1 MPDESNVKTVVIGVG
16 PEDGLGAQL
25 CARFLRRGHHV
36 FMAGRTGETLD
47 ALARTFGGKATAIA
61 TDATDESQVTALFDA
76 VDAADGELTLAIY
89 NVGNNRPGPIADM
102 ESRYFERSLDVGVYG
117 AFLFGREAVR
127 RLRQEPSAPGARGCP
142 SQEKVREGEPLAKKG
157 GGTLIFTGASASL
170 RGRANY
176 GAFNASKGA
185 QRALAQAM
193 AKEYATDGVHVGHV
207 VIDGPI
213 GGEKIKKGLPEY
225 AERLGEA
232 GMISIQGI
240 VDAYEF
246 LYDQPPNAWTFELD
260 IRTSL
265 EKW

>member
-1 MPDESNVKTVVIGVG
+1 MPEESNVKTVVIGVG

-36 FMAGRTGETLD
+36 FMAGRTRETLE
-47 ALARTFGGKATAIA
+47 ALAQKFNGNATPIA
-61 TDATDESQVTALFDA
+61 TDATDERQVTALFDA
-76 VDAADGELTLAIY
+76 VDAADGELKLAIY
-89 NVGNNRPGPIADM
+89 NVGNNRPGSIADM

-127 RLRQEPSAPGARGCP
+127 RLR
-142 SQEKVREGEPLAKKG
+142 EPLAGEREGATPRRKSG

-260 IRTSL
+260 VRTSL

>member
-1 MPDESNVKTVVIGVG
+1 MSDESNIKTVIIGVG

-36 FMAGRTGETLD
+36 FMAGRTGEALD
-47 ALARTFGGKATAIA
+47 GLAHTFGGNATPVV
-61 TDATDESQVTALFDA
+61 TDATDERQVAALFDR
-76 VDAADGELTLAIY
+76 VDAADGKLKLAIY

-127 RLRQEPSAPGARGCP
+127 RLRN
-142 SQEKVREGEPLAKKG
+142 G

-213 GGEKIKKGLPEY
+213 GGEKIKQGLPEY

-246 LYDQPPNAWTFELD
+246 LYDQPSNAWTFELD
-260 IRTSL
+260 VRTSL

>member
-36 FMAGRTGETLD
+36 FMAGRTGETLE
-47 ALARTFGGKATAIA
+47 ALARTFGGRATAIA

-76 VDAADGELTLAIY
+76 VDAADGELKLAIY

-102 ESRYFERSLDVGVYG
+102 ESRYFERSLDVGIYG

-127 RLRQEPSAPGARGCP
+127 RLRQ
-142 SQEKVREGEPLAKKG
+142 G

>member
-1 MPDESNVKTVVIGVG
+1 MPEESNVKTVVIGVG

-36 FMAGRTGETLD
+36 FMAGRTRETLE
-47 ALARTFGGKATAIA
+47 ALAQKFDGNATPIA
-61 TDATDESQVTALFDA
+61 TDATDEGQVTALFDA
-76 VDAADGELTLAIY
+76 VDAADGELKLAIY

-102 ESRYFERSLDVGVYG
+102 ESRYFERSLDGGVYG

-127 RLRQEPSAPGARGCP
+127 RLRQEPSA
-142 SQEKVREGEPLAKKG
+142 GERKGESPRKKG

-213 GGEKIKKGLPEY
+213 GGEKIKKGLPKY

-246 LYDQPPNAWTFELD
+246 LYDQPSNAWTFELD

>member
-1 MPDESNVKTVVIGVG
+1 MPDESNIKTVVIGVG

-25 CARFLRRGHHV
+25 CERFLSRGHHV
-36 FMAGRTGETLD
+36 FMAGRTGETLE
-47 ALARTFGGKATAIA
+47 ALARTFGGRATAIA
-61 TDATDESQVTALFDA
+61 TDATDENQVTALFDA
-76 VDAADGELTLAIY
+76 VDAADGELKLAIY

-127 RLRQEPSAPGARGCP
+127 RLRRGARGGTP
-142 SQEKVREGEPLAKKG
+142 GKKG

-193 AKEYATDGVHVGHV
+193 AKEYAADGVHVGHV

>member
-25 CARFLRRGHHV
+25 CARFLSRGHHV
-36 FMAGRTGETLD
+36 FMAGRTGETLE

-76 VDAADGELTLAIY
+76 VDAADGELKLAIY

-102 ESRYFERSLDVGVYG
+102 ESRYFERSLSVGVFG
-117 AFLFGREAVR
+117 GFLFAREAVR
-127 RLRQEPSAPGARGCP
+127 RLRD
-142 SQEKVREGEPLAKKG
+142 G

-213 GGEKIKKGLPEY
+213 GGEKIKQGLPEY

-246 LYDQPPNAWTFELD
+246 LYDQPSNAWTFELD

-265 EKW
+265 ERW

>member
-1 MPDESNVKTVVIGVG
+1 MPDESNIKTVVIGVG

-36 FMAGRTGETLD
+36 FMAGRTGETLE
-47 ALARTFGGKATAIA
+47 ALARTFGGKATAVA
-61 TDATDESQVTALFDA
+61 TDATEESHVTALFDA
-76 VDAADGELTLAIY
+76 VDAADGELKLAIY

-127 RLRQEPSAPGARGCP
+127 RLRQ
-142 SQEKVREGEPLAKKG
+142 G

-246 LYDQPPNAWTFELD
+246 LYDQPSNAWTFELD
-260 IRTSL
+260 VRTSL

>member
-36 FMAGRTGETLD
+36 FLAGRTGETLD
-47 ALARTFGGKATAIA
+47 ALARTFGGKATAVA

-76 VDAADGELTLAIY
+76 VDAADGELKLAIY

-102 ESRYFERSLDVGVYG
+102 ESRYFERSLDVGIYG

-127 RLRQEPSAPGARGCP
+127 RLRH
-142 SQEKVREGEPLAKKG
+142 G

-193 AKEYATDGVHVGHV
+193 AKEYATDGVHVGHI

-246 LYDQPPNAWTFELD
+246 LYDQPSNAWTFELD
-260 IRTSL
+260 VRTSL
-265 EKW
+265 EEW

>member
-1 MPDESNVKTVVIGVG
+1 MPDESNIKTVIIGVG

-36 FMAGRTGETLD
+36 FMAGRTGATLE
-47 ALARTFGGKATAIA
+47 ALARTFGGNATAIA
-61 TDATDESQVTALFDA
+61 TDATDERQVTALFDA
-76 VDAADGELTLAIY
+76 VDAADGELKLAIY

-127 RLRQEPSAPGARGCP
+127 RLREPSAG
-142 SQEKVREGEPLAKKG
+142 EREGKSPSRNSG

-260 IRTSL
+260 VRTSL

>member
-36 FMAGRTGETLD
+36 FMAGRTRETLE
-47 ALARTFGGKATAIA
+47 ALARTFGGNATPFVA
-61 TDATDESQVTALFDA
+61 DATDESQVAALFDA
-76 VDAADGELTLAIY
+76 VDAADGKLKLAIY

-102 ESRYFERSLDVGVYG
+102 ESRYFERSLSVGVFG
-117 AFLFGREAVR
+117 GFLFAREAVR
-127 RLRQEPSAPGARGCP
+127 RLRS
-142 SQEKVREGEPLAKKG
+142 G

-193 AKEYATDGVHVGHV
+193 AKEYAEEGVHVGHV

-213 GGEKIKKGLPEY
+213 GGEKIKRGLPEY

-232 GMISIQGI
+232 GMISLQGI

-246 LYDQPPNAWTFELD
+246 LYDQSPNAWTFELD
-260 IRTSL
+260 VRTSL

>member
-1 MPDESNVKTVVIGVG
+1 MPEESNVKTVVIGVG

-36 FMAGRTGETLD
+36 FMAGRTAATLE
-47 ALARTFGGKATAIA
+47 ALARRFGGKATAVA
-61 TDATDESQVTALFDA
+61 TDATDERQVTALFDA
-76 VDAADGELTLAIY
+76 VDAADGELKLAIY

-127 RLRQEPSAPGARGCP
+127 RLRS
-142 SQEKVREGEPLAKKG
+142 G
-157 GGTLIFTGASASL
+157 GGSLIFTGASASL

>member
-36 FMAGRTGETLD
+36 FMAGRTGETLE
-47 ALARTFGGKATAIA
+47 ALARTFGGKATTIA
-61 TDATDESQVTALFDA
+61 TDATDESQVDALFDA
-76 VDAADGELTLAIY
+76 VDAADGELKLAIY

-102 ESRYFERSLDVGVYG
+102 ESRYFERSLDVGIYG

-127 RLRQEPSAPGARGCP
+127 RLRRGARGGSP
-142 SQEKVREGEPLAKKG
+142 RKKG

-193 AKEYATDGVHVGHV
+193 AKEYATDGVHVSHV

-213 GGEKIKKGLPEY
+213 GGEKIKQGLPEY

>member
-36 FMAGRTGETLD
+36 FMAGRTPETLE
-47 ALARTFGGKATAIA
+47 ALARTFGGNATPVVA
-61 TDATDESQVTALFDA
+61 DATDEGQIAALFDA
-76 VDAADGELTLAIY
+76 VDAADGELKLAIY

-102 ESRYFERSLDVGVYG
+102 ESRYFERSLRVGVFG
-117 AFLFGREAVR
+117 GFLFAREAVR
-127 RLRQEPSAPGARGCP
+127 RLRQEPSAG
-142 SQEKVREGEPLAKKG
+142 EREGEPPRKKG

-193 AKEYATDGVHVGHV
+193 AKEYAAEGVHVGHV

-213 GGEKIKKGLPEY
+213 GGEKIRKGLPEY

-232 GMISIQGI
+232 GMISLQGI

-246 LYDQPPNAWTFELD
+246 LYDQAPNAWTFELD
-260 IRTSL
+260 IRTSI

>member
-1 MPDESNVKTVVIGVG
+1 MSNETGIKTVVIGVG

-36 FMAGRTGETLD
+36 FMAGRTRETLD
-47 ALARTFGGKATAIA
+47 ALARTFGGNATTVV
-61 TDATDESQVTALFDA
+61 TDATDERQVAALFDA
-76 VDAADGELTLAIY
+76 VNAADGTLKLAIY
-89 NVGNNRPGPIADM
+89 NVGNNRPGPIVDM
-102 ESRYFERSLDVGVYG
+102 ESRYFERSWRVGAYG
-117 AFLFGREAVR
+117 GFLFAREAVR
-127 RLRQEPSAPGARGCP
+127 RLRRD
-142 SQEKVREGEPLAKKG
+142 

-185 QRALAQAM
+185 QRSLAQAM
-193 AKEYATDGVHVGHV
+193 AKEYAEEGVHVAHV

-213 GGEKIKKGLPEY
+213 GGEKIKRGLPEY

-265 EKW
+265 EQW

>member
-36 FMAGRTGETLD
+36 FMAGRTGATLK
-47 ALARTFGGKATAIA
+47 ALARTFGGNATPIA
-61 TDATDESQVTALFDA
+61 TDATDEGQVTALFDA
-76 VDAADGELTLAIY
+76 VDAADGELKLAIY

-102 ESRYFERSLDVGVYG
+102 ESRYFARSLDVGVYG

-127 RLRQEPSAPGARGCP
+127 RLRS
-142 SQEKVREGEPLAKKG
+142 G
-157 GGTLIFTGASASL
+157 GGSLIFTGASASL

-213 GGEKIKKGLPEY
+213 AGEKIKKGLPEY
-225 AERLGEA
+225 AARLGEA

-240 VDAYEF
+240 VDAYEL

>member
-1 MPDESNVKTVVIGVG
+1 MPDESNIKTVVIGVG

-36 FMAGRTGETLD
+36 FMAGRTGATLE
-47 ALARTFGGKATAIA
+47 ALARRFGGNATAIA
-61 TDATDESQVTALFDA
+61 TDATDERQITALFDA
-76 VDAADGELTLAIY
+76 VDAADGELKLAIY

-127 RLRQEPSAPGARGCP
+127 RLREPSAG
-142 SQEKVREGEPLAKKG
+142 EREGKSPRRNSG

-260 IRTSL
+260 VRTSL

>member
-36 FMAGRTGETLD
+36 FIAGRTKATLE
-47 ALARTFGGKATAIA
+47 ALARTFGGKATPVA
-61 TDATDESQVTALFDA
+61 TDATDERQVTALFDA
-76 VDAADGELTLAIY
+76 VDAADGELKLAIY

-127 RLRQEPSAPGARGCP
+127 RLREPSAG
-142 SQEKVREGEPLAKKG
+142 VREGESPRRNS

-260 IRTSL
+260 VRTSL

>member
-1 MPDESNVKTVVIGVG
+1 MTDESNVKTVVIGVG

-36 FMAGRTGETLD
+36 FMAGRTAATLE

-61 TDATDESQVTALFDA
+61 TDATDERQVTALFDA
-76 VDAADGELTLAIY
+76 VDAADGELRLAIY

-127 RLRQEPSAPGARGCP
+127 RLREPSAG
-142 SQEKVREGEPLAKKG
+142 VREGATPRRKS

-193 AKEYATDGVHVGHV
+193 AKEYAADGVHVGHV

-260 IRTSL
+260 VRTSL

>member
-1 MPDESNVKTVVIGVG
+1 MPDESNVKTVIIGVG

-36 FMAGRTGETLD
+36 FMAGRTGATLQ
-47 ALARTFGGKATAIA
+47 ALARTFGGNATPVVA
-61 TDATDESQVTALFDA
+61 DATDEGQVAALFDA
-76 VDAADGELTLAIY
+76 VDAADGELKLAIY

-102 ESRYFERSLDVGVYG
+102 ESRYFERSLSVGVFG
-117 AFLFGREAVR
+117 GFLFAREAVR
-127 RLRQEPSAPGARGCP
+127 RLRN
-142 SQEKVREGEPLAKKG
+142 G

-193 AKEYATDGVHVGHV
+193 AKEYAEEGVHVGHV

-213 GGEKIKKGLPEY
+213 GGEKIKRGLPEY

-232 GMISIQGI
+232 GMISLQGI

>member
-1 MPDESNVKTVVIGVG
+1 MSNESNVKTVVIGVG

-36 FMAGRTGETLD
+36 FMAGRTRETLE
-47 ALARTFGGKATAIA
+47 ALTRKFGGNATPVVA
-61 TDATDESQVTALFDA
+61 DATDEDQVAALFDV
-76 VDAADGELTLAIY
+76 VDAADGELKLAIY
-89 NVGNNRPGPIADM
+89 NVGNNRPGPIVDM
-102 ESRYFERSLDVGVYG
+102 EPRYFERSLSIGVFG
-117 AFLFGREAVR
+117 GFLFAREAVR
-127 RLRQEPSAPGARGCP
+127 RLRR
-142 SQEKVREGEPLAKKG
+142 G

-193 AKEYATDGVHVGHV
+193 AKEYAEEGVHVGHV
-207 VIDGPI
+207 IIDGPI
-213 GGEKIKKGLPEY
+213 GGEKIKRGLPEY

-246 LYDQPPNAWTFELD
+246 LYDQSPNAWTFELD

>member
-36 FMAGRTGETLD
+36 FMAGRTAATLE
-47 ALARTFGGKATAIA
+47 ALARTFGGKATAVA
-61 TDATDESQVTALFDA
+61 TDATDERQVTALFDA
-76 VDAADGELTLAIY
+76 VDAADGELKLAIY

-127 RLRQEPSAPGARGCP
+127 RLREPSAG
-142 SQEKVREGEPLAKKG
+142 VREGATPRRNSG

-246 LYDQPPNAWTFELD
+246 LYDQPSNAWTFELD
-260 IRTSL
+260 VRTSL

>member
-25 CARFLRRGHHV
+25 CARFLRRSHHV
-36 FMAGRTGETLD
+36 FMAGRTRETLE
-47 ALARTFGGKATAIA
+47 ALAQKFDGNATPIA
-61 TDATDESQVTALFDA
+61 TDATDEGQVTALFDA
-76 VDAADGELTLAIY
+76 VDAADGELKLAIY

-127 RLRQEPSAPGARGCP
+127 RLRS
-142 SQEKVREGEPLAKKG
+142 G
-157 GGTLIFTGASASL
+157 GGSLIFTGASASL

-260 IRTSL
+260 VRTSL

>member
-25 CARFLRRGHHV
+25 CARFLRRNHHV
-36 FMAGRTGETLD
+36 FMAGRTRETLE
-47 ALARTFGGKATAIA
+47 ALARTFGGNATPVVA
-61 TDATDESQVTALFDA
+61 DATDESQVAALFDT
-76 VDAADGELTLAIY
+76 VDAADGELKLAIY
-89 NVGNNRPGPIADM
+89 NVGNNRPGPIVDM
-102 ESRYFERSLDVGVYG
+102 ESRYFERSLSVGVFG
-117 AFLFGREAVR
+117 GFLFAREAVR
-127 RLRQEPSAPGARGCP
+127 HLRD
-142 SQEKVREGEPLAKKG
+142 G

-193 AKEYATDGVHVGHV
+193 AKEYAEEGVHVGHV

-213 GGEKIKKGLPEY
+213 GGEKIRKGLPEY

-232 GMISIQGI
+232 GMISLQGI

>member
-36 FMAGRTGETLD
+36 FMAGRTSETLE
-47 ALARTFGGKATAIA
+47 ALARTFDGKATAIA

-76 VDAADGELTLAIY
+76 VDAADGELKLAIY

-127 RLRQEPSAPGARGCP
+127 RLRQEPSAG
-142 SQEKVREGEPLAKKG
+142 EREGEPLAKKG

>member
-36 FMAGRTGETLD
+36 FMAGRTGETLE
-47 ALARTFGGKATAIA
+47 ALGRTFGGKATAVV
-61 TDATDESQVTALFDA
+61 TDATDEGQVAALFDA
-76 VDAADGELTLAIY
+76 VDAADGELRLAIY
-89 NVGNNRPGPIADM
+89 NVGNNRPGPIVDM
-102 ESRYFERSLDVGVYG
+102 ESRYFERSLSVGVLG
-117 AFLFGREAVR
+117 GFLFAREAVR
-127 RLRQEPSAPGARGCP
+127 RLRD
-142 SQEKVREGEPLAKKG
+142 G

-193 AKEYATDGVHVGHV
+193 AKEYAEEGVHVGHV

-213 GGEKIKKGLPEY
+213 GGEKIRKGLPEY
-225 AERLGEA
+225 AKRLGEA
-232 GMISIQGI
+232 GMISLQGI

-246 LYDQPPNAWTFELD
+246 LYDQPTNAWTFELD

>member
-25 CARFLRRGHHV
+25 CARFLSRGHHV
-36 FMAGRTGETLD
+36 FMAGRTGETLE

-76 VDAADGELTLAIY
+76 VDAADGELKLAIY

-102 ESRYFERSLDVGVYG
+102 ESRYFERSLDVGIYG

-127 RLRQEPSAPGARGCP
+127 RLRH
-142 SQEKVREGEPLAKKG
+142 G

-213 GGEKIKKGLPEY
+213 GGEKIKQGLPEY

>member
-1 MPDESNVKTVVIGVG
+1 MSNESNVKTVVIGVG

-36 FMAGRTGETLD
+36 FMAGRTRETLE
-47 ALARTFGGKATAIA
+47 ALTRKFGGNATPVVA
-61 TDATDESQVTALFDA
+61 DATDEDQVAALFDV
-76 VDAADGELTLAIY
+76 VDAADGELKLAIY
-89 NVGNNRPGPIADM
+89 NVGNNRPGPIVDM
-102 ESRYFERSLDVGVYG
+102 EPRYFERSLSIGVFG
-117 AFLFGREAVR
+117 GFLFAREAVR
-127 RLRQEPSAPGARGCP
+127 RLRR
-142 SQEKVREGEPLAKKG
+142 G

-193 AKEYATDGVHVGHV
+193 AKEYAEEGVHVGHV
-207 VIDGPI
+207 IIDGPI

-232 GMISIQGI
+232 GMISLQGI

-246 LYDQPPNAWTFELD
+246 LYDQFPNAWTFELD
-260 IRTSL
+260 VRTSL

>member
-1 MPDESNVKTVVIGVG
+1 MSKESNIKTVVIGVG

-36 FMAGRTGETLD
+36 FMAGRTRENLE
-47 ALARTFGGKATAIA
+47 ALARRFGGHATAFV
-61 TDATDESQVTALFDA
+61 TDATDEAQVAALFDA
-76 VDAADGELTLAIY
+76 VDAANGTLKLAIY
-89 NVGNNRPGPIADM
+89 NVGNNRPGPIVDM
-102 ESRYFERSLDVGVYG
+102 ESRYFERSWRVGAYG
-117 AFLFGREAVR
+117 GFLFAREAVR
-127 RLRQEPSAPGARGCP
+127 RLR
-142 SQEKVREGEPLAKKG
+142 LG

-193 AKEYATDGVHVGHV
+193 AKEYAEEGVHVGHI

-213 GGEKIKKGLPEY
+213 GGEKIKRGLPEY

>member
-25 CARFLRRGHHV
+25 CARFLDRGHHV
-36 FMAGRTGETLD
+36 FMAGRTAATLES
-47 ALARTFGGKATAIA
+47 LARTFGGKATPVA
-61 TDATDESQVTALFDA
+61 TDATDERQVTALFDA
-76 VDAADGELTLAIY
+76 VDAADGELKLAIY

-127 RLRQEPSAPGARGCP
+127 RLREPSAG
-142 SQEKVREGEPLAKKG
+142 EREGISPRKKG

-246 LYDQPPNAWTFELD
+246 LYDQPSNAWTFELD

>member
-36 FMAGRTGETLD
+36 FMAGRTGETLE

-76 VDAADGELTLAIY
+76 VDAADGELKLAIY

-102 ESRYFERSLDVGVYG
+102 ESRYFERSLSVGVFG
-117 AFLFGREAVR
+117 GFLFAREAVR
-127 RLRQEPSAPGARGCP
+127 RLRD
-142 SQEKVREGEPLAKKG
+142 G

-246 LYDQPPNAWTFELD
+246 LYDQPSNAWTFELD

-265 EKW
+265 ERW